1 MRDTMEPNDPDRELT
16 EGLLRFF
23 LKFYGV
29 DKIDPGTPMH
39 EIRALGEQVGEMWG
53 RSCAVCLHD
62 GPIEAGIAFE
72 IRAKVVESK
81 KRALDTVT
89 VLYGPGGRSREILS
103 ATQGDLSDKDR

>member
-1 MRDTMEPNDPDRELT
+1 MESHDPNRELT
-16 EGLLRFF
+16 EALLRFF

-29 DKIDPGTPMH
+29 DKIDPGTHMH

-53 RSCAVCLHD
+53 RSCAVCLHE

-89 VLYGPGGRSREILS
+89 ELYGPGGRIREILS
-103 ATQGDLSDKDR
+103 GTQGNPSDEGR